1 MKPANF
7 GPFLLVNLLAAL
19 LVGYL
24 LDSWTHWSPWCMVIA
39 ILYAIIGSFIILIY
53 KDKKKNSNG

>member
-7 GPFLLVNLLAAL
+7 GLYLLANLLVSL

-24 LDSWTHWSPWCMVIA
+24 LDYWTGLKPLFMIIA
-39 ILYAIIGSFIILIY
+39 VLYAIIGSFIVLMY
-53 KDKKKNSNG
+53 RNKKKTNG